1 MVMMSL
7 FSSGMVLLNSCLT
20 GGLIMHLERHS
31 IERVG
36 WLRAAV
42 LGANDGIV
50 STASLVLGVASANT
64 SSSGILLAGV
74 AGLVAG
80 AMSMATG
87 EYVSVSS
94 QVDTENAALAQ
105 EKGELENDFQGETQE
120 LTALYIKRGLNPT
133 LAREV
138 AEQLMEKDA
147 LGAHAREE
155 LGLTETNS
163 AQPLQAALFS
173 AVSFSAGA
181 ILPLIV
187 AWLAPHAY
195 ISTFIILTTLFSL
208 AILGYISS
216 VVGNASP
223 VKAIIRITFWSAMA
237 MGLSIGV
244 GHFAGQSLI

>member
-1 MVMMSL
+1 
-7 FSSGMVLLNSCLT
+7 
-20 GGLIMHLERHS
+20 MHLEKHS

-42 LGANDGIV
+42 LGTNDGIV

-64 SSSGILLAGV
+64 SSSGIILAGV

-94 QVDTENAALAQ
+94 QVDTEKAALAQ
-105 EKGELENDFQGETQE
+105 ERGELEKDYQGEIHE
-120 LTALYIKRGLNPT
+120 LTSLYIKRGLTPP

-138 AEQLMEKDA
+138 AEQLMIKDA
-147 LGAHAREE
+147 LGSHAREE
-155 LGLTETNS
+155 LGLTGTNS

-173 AVSFSAGA
+173 ALSFSAGA
-181 ILPLIV
+181 VLPLLV
-187 AWLAPHAY
+187 AWLAPQSLITAL
-195 ISTFIILTTLFSL
+195 IIFTTLCSL

-216 VVGNASP
+216 VAGKASP
-223 VKAIIRITFWSAMA
+223 FKAIGRITFWSTIAMA
-237 MGLSIGV
+237 VSIGV
-244 GHFAGQSLI
+244 GHLAGQALV

>member
-1 MVMMSL
+1 MSL
-7 FSSGMVLLNSCLT
+7 FSSGRVLLNSCLT

-120 LTALYIKRGLNPT
+120 LTSLYIKRGLNPT

>member
-1 MVMMSL
+1 MMSL
-7 FSSGMVLLNSCLT
+7 FSSGIILLNSCLT
-20 GGLIMHLERHS
+20 RGLIMHLERHS

-173 AVSFSAGA
+173 AVSFSVGA

-195 ISTFIILTTLFSL
+195 ISAFIILTTLFSL

-244 GHFAGQSLI
+244 GHFAGQNLI